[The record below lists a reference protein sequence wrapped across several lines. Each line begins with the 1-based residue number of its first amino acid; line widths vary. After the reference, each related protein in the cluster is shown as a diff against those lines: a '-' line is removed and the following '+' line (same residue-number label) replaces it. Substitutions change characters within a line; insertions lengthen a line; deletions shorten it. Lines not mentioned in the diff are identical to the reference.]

1 MPIVNGAATKLISL
15 EGLAT
20 YNGFKEDKA
29 ITMTSAQYAALTPEE
44 KNNGKTYYVTD
55 AVGVSCDLAQYIF
68 TLRQTLSAGSTEMT
82 FSDARLSNN
91 SLIEIFFPDTETDL
105 NYNSF
110 EQLSATSFKLTFDAQ
125 ESDVSVVALVF
136 NV

>member
-1 MPIVNGAATKLISL
+1 MPSTPKKLISL
-15 EGLAT
+15 ENLT
-20 YNGFKEDKA
+20 TFNGFKEDKA
-29 ITMTSAQYAALTPEE
+29 ITLTSAQYAALSEEE
-44 KNNGKTYYVTD
+44 KHNGKTYYVTD
-55 AVGVSCDLAQYIF
+55 AGPSVVDLNQMIF
-68 TLRQTLSAGSTEMT
+68 TIRQTLSSGSTEMT
-82 FSDARLSNN
+82 FSDVRLSSN

-105 NYNSF
+105 NYTSF